1 MNKYLRQ
8 LFTAVIALFVVLGM
22 STTII
27 TAIRANSL
35 SSDPRNAR
43 ALYQEY
49 GAPRGAILASDG
61 TILAQST
68 PVNDV
73 FSYQRSYTN
82 GPVYAPVT
90 GFFSVTQR
98 GDRGIESSRNKLL
111 SGKADALFWD
121 QLKSLFTGVENKGAS
136 IETSINPKLQQ
147 LAYQQLGS
155 NDGAAVVIEVKTGRI
170 LTLASA
176 PSYDPNALA
185 THDTKKATAN
195 YSKLAAQ
202 ANSPMINRA
211 ASQLY
216 PPGSTFKTIVAATAL
231 ESGDYD
237 TDTQIPAGASYT
249 LPGTSTNLTNTTT
262 AANGIDGKITLQDA
276 LTYSSNTAFAQL
288 GVKLGQDKIA
298 EQAKKLGY
306 GSSITIDGTSSS
318 GRPMKSVAAKFPD
331 TLSDDKVALASIGQ
345 GDVLVTPLQ
354 VACAYAG
361 VATGR
366 IMRPHLLKVAAA
378 IANDGKLMRPTLV
391 DRVRASD
398 LSTLS
403 ETTPEVMSTAFS
415 SSTASKLNQM
425 MQSVVEHDAPSLQ
438 LSGIKVAAKT
448 GTAQIGSSNQTND
461 AWVIGFA
468 PADNPKIA
476 VSVVIHNVNQYGVEA
491 AGPIMRSLM
500 EEALKQ

>member
-8 LFTAVIALFVVLGM
+8 LFTAVVALFVILGL
-22 STTII
+22 SSTII
-27 TAIRANSL
+27 MAVRANAL
-35 SSDPRNAR
+35 NNDPRNAR
-43 ALYQEY
+43 SLYHQL
-49 GAPRGAILASDG
+49 GAYRGAILASDG
-61 TILAQST
+61 TVMAKSE
-68 PVNDV
+68 PVNDA
-73 FSYQRSYTN
+73 FKYLRTYSN
-82 GPVYAPVT
+82 GPLYAPVT
-90 GFFSVTQR
+90 GFFSINQTA
-98 GDRGIESSRNKLL
+98 DRGLEASRSMLL
-111 SGKADALFWD
+111 NGEADSLIWQRAKAMLTGATD
-121 QLKSLFTGVENKGAS
+121 QGAS
-136 IETSINPKLQQ
+136 IETSIDPKLQQ
-147 LAYQQLGS
+147 VAYDQLGTR
-155 NDGAAVVIEVKTGRI
+155 DGAAVAIEVSTGRI
-170 LTLASA
+170 LAMVST
-176 PSYDPNALA
+176 PSYDPNKLA
-185 THDTKKATAN
+185 THDTK
-195 YSKLAAQ
+195 AASQ
-202 ANSPMINRA
+202 AYNELSAGQNSPLINRA
-211 ASQLY
+211 TSQLY

-249 LPGTSTNLTNTTT
+249 LPGTSTNLTNTTA

-345 GDVLVTPLQ
+345 GDVLSTPLQ
-354 VACAYAG
+354 NA
-361 VATGR
+361 
-366 IMRPHLLKVAAA
+366 MVAAA

-403 ETTPEVMSTAFS
+403 EATPEVMSTAFS

>member
-249 LPGTSTNLTNTTT
+249 LPGTSTNLTNTTA

-276 LTYSSNTAFAQL
+276 LTYSSNTAFA
-288 GVKLGQDKIA
+288 
-298 EQAKKLGY
+298 KLGY

-345 GDVLVTPLQ
+345 GDVLSTPLQ
-354 VACAYAG
+354 NA
-361 VATGR
+361 
-366 IMRPHLLKVAAA
+366 MVAAA

-403 ETTPEVMSTAFS
+403 EATPEVMSTAFS

>member
-111 SGKADALFWD
+111 RGKADALFWD

-249 LPGTSTNLTNTTT
+249 LPGTSTNLTNTTA

-345 GDVLVTPLQ
+345 GDVLSTPLQ
-354 VACAYAG
+354 NA
-361 VATGR
+361 
-366 IMRPHLLKVAAA
+366 MVAAA

-403 ETTPEVMSTAFS
+403 EATPEVMSTAFS